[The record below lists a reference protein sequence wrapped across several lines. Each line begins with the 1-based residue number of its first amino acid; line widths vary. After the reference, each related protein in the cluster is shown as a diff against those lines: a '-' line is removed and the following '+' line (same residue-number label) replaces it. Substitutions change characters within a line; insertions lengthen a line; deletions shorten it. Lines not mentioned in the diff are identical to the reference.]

1 MPKIPF
7 ISFAPI
13 FFQHFRDESTRVTN
27 SNKKKKHVT
36 RKKTQRWQKRSR
48 RIISNHPAY
57 HPWLTLYIWRYI
69 GLTLDRIARWRKPVH
84 VIRVEFNFLRTRDA
98 RVAHRAW
105 VCVHTRVY
113 SRVIRTTRWKRMD
126 KEGRGQEPWTTFRLP
141 IRVRSIHVCITFDT
155 GAADISLHSY
165 ISWYS
170 QDLCVWQRC
179 NARRFLELVYTYM
192 FWPLSKRWKRS
203 VIGEKEKK
211 RWVVYWMSGKAIVK
225 WDVMYGVYVCVCVY
239 EDIWRWSD

>member
-1 MPKIPF
+1 MQFRNIKSCQKFLLSPLLRYFSKT
-7 ISFAPI
+7 FA
-13 FFQHFRDESTRVTN
+13 TKVTN

-141 IRVRSIHVCITFDT
+141 IRVRSIHVASRLI
-155 GAADISLHSY
+155 
-165 ISWYS
+165 
-170 QDLCVWQRC
+170 Q
-179 NARRFLELVYTYM
+179 ELPI
-192 FWPLSKRWKRS
+192 FPFIRIFAGIRK
-203 VIGEKEKK
+203 I
-211 RWVVYWMSGKAIVK
+211 
-225 WDVMYGVYVCVCVY
+225 YVCGSGVTRV
-239 EDIWRWSD
+239 DF